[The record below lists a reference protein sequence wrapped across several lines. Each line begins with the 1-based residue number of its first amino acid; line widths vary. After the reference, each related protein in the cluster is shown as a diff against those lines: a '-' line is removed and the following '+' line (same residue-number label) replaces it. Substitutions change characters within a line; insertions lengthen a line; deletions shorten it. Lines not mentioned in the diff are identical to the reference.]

1 MQPDTPEPELEAE
14 APEPAKKKS
23 SLKKRVAIGG
33 VGIAVLVGTFVFIL
47 PRIADYRSVWDVVQ
61 DLTWPQIGL
70 LVLTVIGN
78 LATYAPPWMA
88 ALPGLHYRQATV
100 LTLASTASTYI
111 APGGAAV
118 GIGASYAMLRGW
130 GLKGRPVTIAVA
142 VTGVWNQFA
151 MLGFPVIAL
160 AALTLQHE
168 KSGLLQTV
176 ALIGLVVFV
185 VAVAGFAAGLS
196 TPQLAR
202 RVGDLAA
209 RISSWGLKLIRRKP
223 VTWDGRSFVRW
234 RNETVR
240 LLARRWHVLTLAT
253 LAGQLTVFLVMLASL
268 RVCGVSAHDVTFIE
282 AFAAWSLARLLGSLP
297 ITPGGLG
304 IVEVGLTGVL
314 VGFGGKNADVVAAVL
329 IYRFLTIVPTLLLGL
344 VAGATWRRHNPA
356 AETTS

>member
-1 MQPDTPEPELEAE
+1 MQPDSPEPDVEAE
-14 APEPAKKKS
+14 APQPAKKHS
-23 SLKKRVAIGG
+23 SVKKRVAIGG
-33 VGIAVLVGTFVFIL
+33 VGIAVLVATFAFVL

-61 DLTWPQIGL
+61 GLTWEQIGL
-70 LVLTVIGN
+70 LALATLAN
-78 LATYAPPWMA
+78 LATYGPPWMA

-130 GLKGRPVTIAVA
+130 GLKGRPVSIAVA
-142 VTGVWNQFA
+142 VTGVWNQFS

-168 KSGLLQTV
+168 RSGLLQTV

-185 VAVAGFAAGLS
+185 IAVAAFAAGLW
-196 TPQLAR
+196 TPSLAR
-202 RVGDLAA
+202 KVGDLAA
-209 RISSWGLKLIRRKP
+209 RLSSFGLRLVRRDP
-223 VTWDGRSFVRW
+223 VTWDGEVFVRW
-234 RNETVR
+234 RNETVL

-253 LAGQLTVFLVMLASL
+253 LAGQLTVFLVMLVSL
-268 RVCGVSAHDVTFIE
+268 RVCGVSASDVTFIE

-304 IVEVGLTGVL
+304 VVEVGLTGVL
-314 VGFGGKNADVVAAVL
+314 VGFGGHNADVVASVL
-329 IYRFLTIVPTLLLGL
+329 IYRFMTIVPTLLLGL
-344 VAGATWRRHNPA
+344 LAGATWRRHNPGA
-356 AETTS
+356 VTT

>member
-1 MQPDTPEPELEAE
+1 MQPDSLER
-14 APEPAKKKS
+14 APKPKKKS
-23 SLKKRVAIGG
+23 SVKKRVAIGG

-47 PRIADYRSVWDVVQ
+47 PRIADYRSVWAVVK

-70 LVLTVIGN
+70 LVLTTLAN

-88 ALPGLHYRQATV
+88 ALPGLGYRQATV
-100 LTLASTASTYI
+100 LTLASTSSTYI

-118 GIGASYAMLRGW
+118 GIATSYAMLRGW

-151 MLGFPVIAL
+151 MLGFPIIAL
-160 AALTLQHE
+160 AALTIQHE
-168 KSGLLQTV
+168 QNGLLQTV

-185 VAVAGFAAGLS
+185 VAVAAFAAGLW
-196 TPQLAR
+196 TPELAKK
-202 RVGDLAA
+202 VGDLAA
-209 RISSWGLKLIRRKP
+209 RIANRGLKLVRRGP
-223 VTWDGRSFVRW
+223 VSWDGTGFVRW
-234 RNETVR
+234 RNETVH
-240 LLARRWHVLTLAT
+240 LLGRRWHLLTVAT

-268 RVCGVSAHDVTFIE
+268 RVCGVSAADVTFIE

-304 IVEVGLTGVL
+304 VVEVGLTGAL
-314 VGFGGKNADVVAAVL
+314 VGFGGHNADVVAAVL

-344 VAGATWRRHNPA
+344 VAGATWRRHNRGA
-356 AETTS
+356 VAT